1 MYSIFHLNHYE
12 QHNLYYI
19 PMYNIPHTQCTIY
32 CTSFHAQYMLPSTFN
47 IFHFTLTCT
56 THQSCHPTYAQKKV
70 AGFYCSI
77 CEFLLSLLPIA
88 KFYKKDN
95 PPCKSEPTYLRD
107 ISHEIQHE
115 TSILHPR
122 DLWRRIYSACTSKRW
137 NLTYLF

>member
-1 MYSIFHLNHYE
+1 MN
-12 QHNLYYI
+12 
-19 PMYNIPHTQCTIY
+19 NIIY
-32 CTSFHAQYMLPSTFN
+32 TTFP
-47 IFHFTLTCT
+47 CT
-56 THQSCHPTYAQKKV
+56 TYLILNVQYIVPLFMHNICYLLRSLYFISHSLVQHTKVVTPPTLKKKV